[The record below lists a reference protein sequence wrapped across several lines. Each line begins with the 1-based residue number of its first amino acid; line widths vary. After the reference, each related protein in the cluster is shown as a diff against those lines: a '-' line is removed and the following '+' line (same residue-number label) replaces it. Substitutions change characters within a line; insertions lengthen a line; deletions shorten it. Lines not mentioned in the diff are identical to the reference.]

1 MFNIL
6 VVDDEKLLREGMCR
20 AIDSLN
26 QFQSFTAGSGV
37 EALSIMRDHVIDC
50 MLLDISMP
58 DMNGIDLMRTLSTM
72 PHRPIVV
79 IISGYED
86 FSYAQQALTY
96 GALDYVLKPID
107 ADDVREIGRR
117 LYVALDSQKREQ
129 EQIERMHAL
138 IKELTTRSKPI
149 PNFPELEIDYTDP
162 AESDRPKHIADAVKR
177 LIEQHYTD
185 PDLSVNRLSGLLNY
199 SPNYLGN
206 LFKRSFSMSIND
218 FLNQY
223 RITQAKYLMDETN
236 KMVYEIAFE
245 VGFSDQHYFSRTFK
259 KYAGVPPSEYRTK

>member
-6 VVDDEKLLREGMCR
+6 VADDEKLLREGMCR
-20 AIDSLN
+20 AIDSLKL
-26 QFQSFTAGSGV
+26 FQSFTASSGL
-37 EALSIMRDHVIDC
+37 EALAIMRDHVIDA

-58 DMNGIDLMRTLSTM
+58 DMNGIELMRTLST
-72 PHRPIVV
+72 HARRPVVV

-86 FSYAQQALTY
+86 FAYAQQALTY

-107 ADDVREIGRR
+107 SDDVREIGRR
-117 LYVALDSQKREQ
+117 LFSIIDERTREQ
-129 EQIERMHAL
+129 AQNEKMRAL
-138 IKELTTRSKPI
+138 IQELTAPVQTV
-149 PNFPELEIDYTDP
+149 EQDP
-162 AESDRPKHIADAVKR
+162 PKHIADAVKR
-177 LIEQHYTD
+177 LIERHYTE
-185 PDLSVNRLSGLLNY
+185 PDLSVNRLSILLNY

-223 RITQAKYLMDETN
+223 RITQAKRLMDETN

-259 KYAGVPPSEYRTK
+259 KYAGVPPSEYRGK